1 MASEK
6 SPAMTEQEA
15 IAKAEQELSTSRYL
29 SEISRNPGMSAIHNN
44 RCAWLSVLVRLAR
57 KALAEEVNRA
67 VRCSYCDP
75 SSQDYNPCWLCK
87 KGGTAHDVEHCH
99 ETNYG
104 DYEPM
109 QPHCHLCGRKL

>member
-1 MASEK
+1 MANEK
-6 SPAMTEQEA
+6 RLIDANAIPYEEHYVPDGDVQWGYKKELCVCKPAIDQMPTVDA
-15 IAKAEQELSTSRYL
+15 
-29 SEISRNPGMSAIHNN
+29 
-44 RCAWLSVLVRLAR
+44 V
-57 KALAEEVNRA
+57 EV

-75 SSQDYNPCWLCK
+75 GSQDYNPCWLCK

-99 ETNYG
+99 KTNYG

>member
-1 MASEK
+1 MSMSDRKALQLLDQINDFRTMATASG
-6 SPAMTEQEA
+6 AQYAVAFA
-15 IAKAEQELSTSRYL
+15 IAK
-29 SEISRNPGMSAIHNN
+29 N
-44 RCAWLSVLVRLAR
+44 
-57 KALAEEVNRA
+57 ALREKVNRA

-99 ETNYG
+99 KTNYG